1 MTPLLEKTAPSKF
14 TTITSIIALIV
25 FIPLLIAVI
34 YKTTQLVSKASGTKA
49 AIVVDTQTTLEEI
62 NTDYFH
68 AFAQGGEEPTDMIAP
83 ILAETKALSPKV
95 IRIDHIY
102 DHYNVVSK
110 NGGTLSYDFSKLD
123 EVINT
128 ILATGAKPFL
138 SLSFMPSAIAKDGV
152 IINPPNDWNEWAA
165 VVRRTIEHYSGKGE
179 KNITG
184 MYYEVWNEP
193 DLDQFGSWKLSGEKN
208 YLTLYRYAATGANQA
223 SNVQPFQ
230 FGGPATTG
238 LYKNWILGVV
248 KTGARVDFFS
258 WHSYLANPKQFT
270 TDQHNLST
278 WLLAYPAY
286 ATKPTIITEF
296 GFTGA
301 KSAAYG
307 TSFGTAHTA
316 SVLRELISGGPTY
329 LFSFELVDGPN
340 QEDGKGWGLLTHPT
354 NGKKT
359 KPRYYVYS
367 FFDTMNG
374 KRLQLSGEGSWV
386 TGFASTKNSVI
397 KVLLTN
403 FDTNGTHTEQVPLT
417 LTQLANGT
425 YVYKEIVLS
434 GKTTQVQETIT
445 TGTLKKTV
453 VMTPQSVVR
462 IEVQRTK

>member
-14 TTITSIIALIV
+14 TTITSVIALIV

-110 NGGTLSYDFSKLD
+110 NGSTLSYDFSKLD
-123 EVINT
+123 EIVNT

-165 VVRRTIEHYSGKGE
+165 VVKRTIEHYSGKGE

-208 YLTLYRYAATGANQA
+208 YLTLYRYAANGATQA

-238 LYKNWILGVV
+238 LYKNWVLGVV
-248 KTGARVDFFS
+248 NTGARVDFFS

-316 SVLRELISGGPTY
+316 SVLRELVSGGPTY

-340 QEDGKGWGLLTHPT
+340 QEDGKGWGLVTHPT
-354 NGKKT
+354 NGKKI
-359 KPRYYVYS
+359 KPRYYVYT
-367 FFDTMNG
+367 FFDAMKG

-386 TGFASTKNSVI
+386 TGFASTKNNVI
-397 KVLLTN
+397 KVLLVN
-403 FDTNGTHTEQVPLT
+403 FDTNGTHTEHVPLT
-417 LTQLANGT
+417 LAQLTNGT
-425 YVYKEIVLS
+425 YIYKEIVLS
-434 GKTTQVQETIT
+434 GKTTQAQETVT

-462 IEVQRTK
+462 IELQRTE

>member
-1 MTPLLEKTAPSKF
+1 MTSFLEKTAPSKF
-14 TTITSIIALIV
+14 TTITSVIALIV

-49 AIVVDTQTTLEEI
+49 TIVVDTQTTLEEI

-68 AFAQGGEEPTDMIAP
+68 AFAQGGEEPIDMIAP
-83 ILAETKALSPKV
+83 VLLETKALSPKV

-110 NGGTLSYDFSKLD
+110 NGGTLQFDFSKLD
-123 EVINT
+123 EVVST

-138 SLSFMPSAIAKDGV
+138 SLSFMPSSIAKDGV

-165 VVRRTIEHYSGKGE
+165 VVKRTIEHYSGKGE
-179 KNITG
+179 KNISG

-208 YLTLYRYAATGANQA
+208 YLTLYKYAATGAQQA
-223 SNVQPFQ
+223 TNVQPFQ

-248 KTGARVDFFS
+248 NTGARVDFFS

-286 ATKPTIITEF
+286 TTKPTIITEF

-316 SVLRELISGGPTY
+316 AVLRELISGGPTY
-329 LFSFELVDGPN
+329 LFSFELIDGPS
-340 QEDGKGWGLLTHPT
+340 QEDGKGWGLITHTT
-354 NGKKT
+354 NGKKI

-367 FFDTMNG
+367 FFDTMKG

-386 TGFASTKNSVI
+386 TGFASTKNNVI
-397 KVLLTN
+397 KVLLVN
-403 FDTNGTHTEQVPLT
+403 FDTNGTHTEQVPVTFQELP
-417 LTQLANGT
+417 NGT
-425 YVYKEIVLS
+425 YTYKEMVLS
-434 GKTTQVQETIT
+434 GKTTQTQETVT

-462 IEVQRTK
+462 IELQRTK